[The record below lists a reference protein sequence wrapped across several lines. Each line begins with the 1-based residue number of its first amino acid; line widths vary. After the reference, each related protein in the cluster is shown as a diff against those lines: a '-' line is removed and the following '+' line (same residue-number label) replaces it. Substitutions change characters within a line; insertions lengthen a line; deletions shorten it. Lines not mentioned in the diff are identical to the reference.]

1 MLQIFSRS
9 VRSADPILGI
19 GFVTQNEEVGRQLAE
34 YVAQHEGVDVRL
46 IPSSKVVADFEPAG
60 ISVFVYDLD
69 SSTDISLREFER
81 FMSQRPQQIPVIVLS
96 PAVGDE
102 LIRWFLRLRVADW
115 VKAPLSPGELIAAC
129 GRVLSQSSSNA
140 KHDIKCLTFVG
151 ARGGVGATSIAVH
164 AALLATAR
172 VKASTPT
179 ACIVDL
185 DLTGGACAEYL
196 DLRPAWALDEIIA
209 NPSRLDLHMLDIMT
223 VTYRQKVAV
232 LSAQRK
238 FGEAFTFAPE
248 VITRT
253 LDMVSQNYQTLIVD
267 MPRHVE
273 NWTEAVILGSTDVFI
288 ITDFSVPGLKAARR
302 MITDLAAQYGELVKP
317 RVVVNKFSR
326 SFFGTGISA
335 SEVKDLLGDKLA
347 GYISSDDRLL
357 RESIDRGVP
366 TTDIKPRNSFTTD
379 LAKILGY

>member
-19 GFVTQNEEVGRQLAE
+19 GFVTQNEEIGRQLTE
-34 YVAQHEGVDVRL
+34 YVAQHEGVELRL
-46 IPSSKVVADFEPAG
+46 ISSGKVGPGFEPGG

-69 SSTDISLREFER
+69 SSSDASLREFER
-81 FMSQRPQQIPVIVLS
+81 FMAQRPQQLPVIVLS

-102 LIRWFLRLRVADW
+102 LVRWFLRLRVADW
-115 VKAPLSPGELIAAC
+115 LKAPLSPGELIAAC
-129 GRVLSQSSSNA
+129 GRVLSQTSGNN
-140 KHDIKCLTFVG
+140 KHDLKCLTFMG
-151 ARGGVGATSIAVH
+151 ARGGVGATSVAVH
-164 AALLATAR
+164 AALLAAGR
-172 VKASTPT
+172 AKSSTPT

-209 NPSRLDLHMLDIMT
+209 NPARLDPHMLDIMT
-223 VTYRQKVAV
+223 VTYAQKVAV

-253 LDMVSQNYQTLIVD
+253 LDMVSQTYQTLIVD

-273 NWTEAVILGSTDVFI
+273 NWTEAVILGSSDIFV

-302 MITDLAAQYGELVKP
+302 MTTDLVAQYGELVKP

-347 GYISSDDRLL
+347 GYISADERLL

-366 TTDIKPRNSFTTD
+366 TTDIKPRNAFVTD